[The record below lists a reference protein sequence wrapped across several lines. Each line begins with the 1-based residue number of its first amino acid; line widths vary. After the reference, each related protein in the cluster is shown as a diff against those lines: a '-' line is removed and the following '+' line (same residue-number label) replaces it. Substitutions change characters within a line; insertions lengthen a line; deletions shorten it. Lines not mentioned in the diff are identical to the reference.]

1 MKNIGFVFAGQGSQ
15 TTGMG
20 SDLYNNF
27 QEAREVY
34 DFLEEDLKKIS
45 FEGSIE
51 EISDTRNLQPLM
63 VALELSILKILVSK
77 GVKPVATCGLS
88 LGEYAALR
96 AAEIVNEKEILEAI
110 TVRGQAMAE
119 AAKTVESG
127 MAAVMN
133 LSYDEIQSIVKEVSQ
148 NDSNVYI
155 SNLNSSRQIV
165 IAGHKDAVDGAV
177 AIMKEKGGRV
187 IPLKV
192 SGAFHTPYM
201 ESAVPAL
208 KEALEKWNIKKNTI
222 DYYGNRTGK
231 KYKGEDLVTN
241 LCEQMTNPVRLLENL
256 KGMQADGTDTFV
268 EIGPG
273 KTLSSIIKKDLK
285 GVETF
290 NVSNVSELENFI
302 EIWRK
307 EINE

>member
-77 GVKPVATCGLS
+77 GVKPVAACGLS

-165 IAGHKDAVDGAV
+165 NSQHRAVEPLRSMDAQEVAV
-177 AIMKEKGGRV
+177 LGGNRSPHLSGPRRRRASRPSPAASGGRRR
-187 IPLKV
+187 
-192 SGAFHTPYM
+192 S
-201 ESAVPAL
+201 
-208 KEALEKWNIKKNTI
+208 
-222 DYYGNRTGK
+222 RTTG
-231 KYKGEDLVTN
+231 
-241 LCEQMTNPVRLLENL
+241 
-256 KGMQADGTDTFV
+256 
-268 EIGPG
+268 
-273 KTLSSIIKKDLK
+273 
-285 GVETF
+285 
-290 NVSNVSELENFI
+290 
-302 EIWRK
+302 
-307 EINE
+307 